1 MSCLYTDEKNVQI
14 IISLLKEHNIR
25 KVVAS
30 PGTMNVTFIGS
41 IQNDDFFEIYS
52 SVDERSAAYIACG
65 LAEESGEPVIITCTG
80 ATASRNY
87 MPGLTEAYYRKLPIL
102 ALTATPP
109 VGRIGNNL
117 PQIIDRT
124 NQLNDTFKKCIFI
137 NSIYNLED
145 ENDCINKVNDALLEL
160 TRNGGGPVNLNYVSF
175 ASRNFCV
182 KELPKVRKIV
192 RYTMEDELPSLDDK
206 KIGIFIGAHKK
217 MSSELINEIEKFCEK
232 YDSLVLCD
240 QTSNY
245 NGKYGIS
252 ASLIMQQD
260 AYLSNCNCFD
270 VIIDIG
276 DVSGAYIKFKTKV
289 SWRVNQDGEIRHRSY
304 PIKNVFEMSELY
316 FFQKY
321 NSKKTTNTKL
331 KFYYQWA
338 EEDENIR
345 KMIPELPFS
354 NVWIAQN
361 MFDKLPSNSI
371 LYLGILNTLR
381 SWNYCPLLKHQTVY
395 CNTGGFGIDGTLS
408 SLLGASLCSD
418 KISIGICGDLA
429 FFYDMN
435 SLGNRFL
442 KNNVRI
448 MVINNGKGTEF
459 RNYSHMASQFGE
471 KADEYIA
478 AAGHYGNKSKKLIKN
493 YCESLGF
500 KYISATSKQEFIKQ
514 IDYFLSTENYNY
526 PIVFEVFTNSEMES
540 EALKIIRNLKTTLK
554 GKVKE
559 KIGKTLSTDTK
570 EKIKKLIGR

>member
-14 IISLLKEHNIR
+14 IISLLKEHNVR

-41 IQNDDFFEIYS
+41 IQDDDFFEIYS

-109 VGRIGNNL
+109 IGRIGNNL
-117 PQIIDRT
+117 PQIIDRS
-124 NQLNDTFKKCIFI
+124 NQLNDTFKKCVFI
-137 NSIYNLED
+137 NSINSVED
-145 ENDCINKVNDALLEL
+145 ENDCVNKVNDALLEL
-160 TRNGGGPVNLNYVSF
+160 RRNGGGPVNLNYVSF

-182 KELPKVRKIV
+182 KELPKVRKIE
-192 RYTMEDELPSLDDK
+192 RFTIGDQFPALDNK

-217 MSSELINEIEKFCEK
+217 MSQDLTKEIEIFCEK
-232 YDSLVLCD
+232 YNSLVLCD

-260 AYLSNCNCFD
+260 AYMSNCNNFD
-270 VIIDIG
+270 VILDIG
-276 DVSGAYIKFKTKV
+276 DISGSYIKFNTKA
-289 SWRVNQDGEIRHRSY
+289 SWRVSLDGEIRHRNY
-304 PIKNVFEMSELY
+304 PIKNVFEMSEIN
-316 FFQKY
+316 FFKKY
-321 NSKKTTNTKL
+321 NLKKSTNKKL
-331 KFYYQWA
+331 DIYQQWLN
-338 EEDENIR
+338 EDSNIR
-345 KMIPELPFS
+345 KAIPELPFS

-361 MFDKLPSNSI
+361 MFDKLPDDSI

-381 SWNYCPLLKHQTVY
+381 SWNYCPILKKQTVY

-408 SLLGASLCSD
+408 SLLGTSLCGD

-435 SLGNRFL
+435 SLGNRFT
-442 KNNVRI
+442 NNNIRI

-459 RNYSHMASQFGE
+459 RNYSHMASQFSE
-471 KADEYIA
+471 KADKYIA
-478 AAGHYGNKSKKLIKN
+478 AAGHYGNKSPKLIKN

-500 KYISATSKQEFIKQ
+500 KYICASSKEEFNKQ
-514 IDYFLSTENYNY
+514 IEYFLSSEKYDY
-526 PIVFEVFTNSEMES
+526 PIIFEVFTNSELES
-540 EALKIIRNLKTTLK
+540 SALKIIRNLKTTLK

-559 KIGKTLSTDTK
+559 KIGKTLNTNTK
-570 EKIKKLIGR
+570 EKIKKIIGR